1 MSSTH
6 KILSNTH
13 QNWFT
18 EIDYLRAI
26 AIIAVLIIHTTDD
39 TAAVKQLTGL
49 TFSLMYI
56 EELVRFAVPMF
67 VFISGFV
74 LYNKYKSEL
83 PMKEFYKK
91 RFMAILI
98 PYLIFSIIYNVVNSH
113 AGLLPPIT
121 LNSVITSVFN
131 FNAAGHF
138 WYIRLILTFYIF
150 YPAIVAYYEI
160 IKERFGIYTL
170 SVLFLSI
177 LIMYFLGSFIPSFG
191 FALDTPFKYLIYFFF
206 GIYINDNYGQVSRS
220 LERIPLKKAILSS
233 VLIIGL
239 PFFSMFLC
247 VDPRCNT
254 QFSQSIP
261 YYYQLT
267 LISTHILHI
276 CIFMLCLYLIILFKP
291 RIPIL
296 QKIGEYSYGIYLVHA
311 IFHNILIADI
321 FPQFSISPVSLTY
334 YIILFSVMLIASY
347 YTVKL
352 MLTNYITTYIITGK
366 LSSHRQQKI
375 S

>member
-1 MSSTH
+1 MSD
-6 KILSNTH
+6 TH

-26 AIIAVLIIHTTDD
+26 AIIAVLIIHTTDE
-39 TAAVKQLTGL
+39 TVELKQLTGL
-49 TFSLMYI
+49 TFSAIYI

-91 RFMAILI
+91 RFMIILI
-98 PYLIFSIIYNVVNSH
+98 PYLIFSVIYYVVNAH
-113 AGLLPPIT
+113 LGLLPTIT
-121 LNSVITSVFN
+121 FNLLITSIFN

-150 YPAIVAYYEI
+150 YPAIIAYYEI
-160 IKERFGIYTL
+160 IKEYFGSYTFPAL
-170 SVLFLSI
+170 SLSI

-191 FALDTPFKYLIYFFF
+191 FALDTPFKFLIYFFF
-206 GIYINDNYGQVSRS
+206 GIYVNDNYKQIRQS
-220 LERIPLKKAILSS
+220 LERLSLKMVILLSF
-233 VLIIGL
+233 LIISL
-239 PFFSMFLC
+239 PFFSMFLY
-247 VDPRCNT
+247 VDQRCNT

-267 LISTHILHI
+267 LISNHIQHI
-276 CIFMLCLYLIILFKP
+276 CIFILCMYLILQFNY
-291 RIPIL
+291 RIPVL

-311 IFHNILIADI
+311 IFHNFLIIDVY
-321 FPQFSISPVSLTY
+321 PQFSILPVSLTY
-334 YIILFSVMLIASY
+334 YAILFSVMLVASY

-352 MLTNYITTYIITGK
+352 MLTNDLTTYIITGR
-366 LSSHRQQKI
+366 LHSYRHH
-375 S
+375 